1 VSADLGTYSSYGCL
15 TVSRKPFF
23 RLQATSF
30 CAVPRLPAAHVP
42 VSADLGAYL
51 FSDCLTVSR
60 KPFSRLQATSFC
72 IPEIAYCSGSSEHGS
87 RDVSIAWL
95 SCSQPGALL
104 PTASNIFLCSPEITS
119 CSGSSTEKLLKN
131 MIRRP
136 GEQQMLLARCHIA
149 RQQAGKLFI
158 YREHRCPV
166 LHAETKHGLALA
178 GRHSADLTEHPV
190 LRTPIAYCSARCGA
204 SHQLNTHP
212 LDAVGR
218 CSLLLRESSSDHSTM
233 SDLVVMPRGQ
243 RHGFRTFN
251 RLLWV
256 DSSIGKEMPSDNPN
270 MLNGFRD
277 IGRAASPLLPSQ
289 TDNPMALVSA
299 CCRASTQM
307 WCFQIDR
314 SGAKSKGLCEFEA
327 DQLVWLLPS
336 FATGNIFTAVFKK
349 FSQQRVCVLGGRDS
363 QARLLGPGV
372 CDPEY
377 EKAQTIR
384 AYAPV
389 VAGGIHLL
397 HWV

>member
-30 CAVPRLPAAHVP
+30 CAVPRLPTAHVP

-158 YREHRCPV
+158 YREHRCSGFTCRDE
-166 LHAETKHGLALA
+166 AWSRTGW
-178 GRHSADLTEHPV
+178 ST
-190 LRTPIAYCSARCGA
+190 LRRF
-204 SHQLNTHP
+204 
-212 LDAVGR
+212 D
-218 CSLLLRESSSDHSTM
+218 
-233 SDLVVMPRGQ
+233 
-243 RHGFRTFN
+243 
-251 RLLWV
+251 
-256 DSSIGKEMPSDNPN
+256 
-270 MLNGFRD
+270 
-277 IGRAASPLLPSQ
+277 
-289 TDNPMALVSA
+289 
-299 CCRASTQM
+299 RAS
-307 WCFQIDR
+307 CFANTDCLLQCSMR
-314 SGAKSKGLCEFEA
+314 CEPPAKHAS
-327 DQLVWLLPS
+327 
-336 FATGNIFTAVFKK
+336 T
-349 FSQQRVCVLGGRDS
+349 
-363 QARLLGPGV
+363 
-372 CDPEY
+372 
-377 EKAQTIR
+377 
-384 AYAPV
+384 
-389 VAGGIHLL
+389 
-397 HWV
+397 